1 MTLSTDI
8 QGIEKRLGIFV
19 TAHHIILYLL
29 LAGAALFGVYA
40 IESKWAAI
48 ETSRANAA
56 QQALAV
62 EKDHNQQLQTAFAQA
77 QAERDKE
84 NAQFMQTI
92 AQLQSQTKVQIIH
105 DKALPAPELGHRIE
119 TITGFKQGTVTLDI
133 NQDLVLPLPLGQE
146 IVSRLDQGEAD
157 AKTVVAQAGVI
168 VNQAKTITDQS
179 TIITNDKLVLAGQIK
194 TDKDVLDVEKA
205 KGRKSKIRWF
215 ITGVVVGFLG
225 RTVSHP

>member
-8 QGIEKRLGIFV
+8 QAIEKKAGVFLS
-19 TAHHIILYLL
+19 AHHIVLYVL
-29 LAGAALFGVYA
+29 LAAAGLFGVYA

-56 QQALAV
+56 QQALAA
-62 EKDHNQQLQTAFAQA
+62 EKDHNTQLQAAFAQA

-92 AQLQSQTKVQIIH
+92 AQLQSQTKVQIVH

-119 TITGFKQGTVTLDI
+119 TITGFKQGTITLDP

-146 IVSRLDQGEAD
+146 IVARLDQGDAD
-157 AKTVVAQAGVI
+157 AKTVIAQAGVI
-168 VNQAKTITDQS
+168 VNQTKTITDQS
-179 TIITNDKLVLAGQIK
+179 TIIANDKIVLAAQID
-194 TDKDVLDVEKA
+194 TDKKVLDAEKA
-205 KGRKSKIRWF
+205 KSRKSKLKWF
-215 ITGVVVGFLG
+215 ITGVVVGFVG